1 MEKLKKFLL
10 ENKVLFW
17 DIWDLENLSENAIEE
32 RILKYW
38 NWRQVKE
45 LEKILWKEKFK
56 KNYIEIISKKRINLW
71 KKTINLFN
79 LYFNLQKNA

>member
-56 KNYIEIISKKRINLW
+56 KNYIEIINKKRINLW
-71 KKTINLFN
+71 IKTINLFN